1 MILFSDYCCFIL
13 ADYGQ
18 KKIFKNIG
26 FRVLKYVQTTKLYQI
41 LRQPLPLKKRCLFFR
56 FDFVGYLFFVHG
68 FCEDLKKIFFLKVR
82 VQFQVGTF
90 LQSINA
96 LVYWFIG
103 KSLRS
108 LN

>member
-1 MILFSDYCCFIL
+1 MILFSDY
-13 ADYGQ
+13 GQ
-18 KKIFKNIG
+18 NKIFKNIG

-41 LRQPLPLKKRCLFFR
+41 LQQNPPKKLIFSIRFR
-56 FDFVGYLFFVHG
+56 WVFFFVHG

-82 VQFQVGTF
+82 AQFQVGTF
-90 LQSINA
+90 LQSLNG